1 VPCSPGGETEDEET
15 FGGSIL
21 AVVGAL
27 SVELSRGQH
36 DAALS
41 ENGTVRFC
49 DGLRVSPIRRL
60 AGLSEL

>member
-1 VPCSPGGETEDEET
+1 MLR
-15 FGGSIL
+15 I
-21 AVVGAL
+21 VGAL
-27 SVELSRGQH
+27 SEELSIGQH

-41 ENGTVRFC
+41 EKGTVRFW